1 MIADRSIQQRRTPDA
16 VRSRVVGASEAMI
29 DIALSIG
36 FVLGGPAVAAL
47 GPRAVYAIGGAC
59 GLVGAVV
66 LVPVLRASKRAARA
80 EIAVDEVSADE
91 IEAGELVAARV
102 GG

>member
-1 MIADRSIQQRRTPDA
+1 

-47 GPRAVYAIGGAC
+47 GPRVVYAIGGAC
-59 GLVGAVV
+59 GLLGAVV
-66 LVPVLRASKRAARA
+66 LVPVLRASMRAA
-80 EIAVDEVSADE
+80 AVAGRDSVQEHVEADE
-91 IEAGELVAARV
+91 RV
-102 GG
+102 VTRFAV